1 MNRSLVRI
9 QSGTLFYFYRMTDN
23 QLFKQIGDKLAIMS
37 AHLQLMETEIKLMQE
52 EIAKYYTPANIKRQ
66 QTKQNKEAKMAA
78 VMAENL
84 ARLEKS
90 GWIKRK

>member
-1 MNRSLVRI
+1 
-9 QSGTLFYFYRMTDN
+9 
-23 QLFKQIGDKLAIMS
+23 
-37 AHLQLMETEIKLMQE
+37 METEIKLMQE